1 MKLTLK
7 TRIINNLL
15 TMYQVLREMDDYA
28 DMYEFIYH
36 EEERDYELT
45 LDQIGV
51 IVEDYMDQL
60 NETIEEAYAQLEE
73 K

>member
-28 DMYEFIYH
+28 NMYEFIYQ

-45 LDQIGV
+45 LDQVAV

-60 NETIEEAYAQLEE
+60 DETIKEAYAQLEE

>member
-45 LDQIGV
+45 LDQIAV

-60 NETIEEAYAQLEE
+60 DETIKEAYAQLEE

>member
-1 MKLTLK
+1 
-7 TRIINNLL
+7 
-15 TMYQVLREMDDYA
+15 MYQVLREMDDYEN
-28 DMYEFIYH
+28 MYEFIYQ

-45 LDQIGV
+45 LDQVAV

-60 NETIEEAYAQLEE
+60 DETIKEAYAQLEE

>member
-1 MKLTLK
+1 
-7 TRIINNLL
+7 
-15 TMYQVLREMDDYA
+15 MYQVLREMDDYA

-45 LDQIGV
+45 LDQIAV

-60 NETIEEAYAQLEE
+60 DETIKEAYAQLEE